1 MSEYVF
7 PVLTSKTIQESFRKP
22 AEADTASVKAKS
34 VETTINPELNLNQDF
49 NPPELWSS
57 APYAGM
63 LNLPESLPPELASPL
78 DQLNYALLK
87 SSLERH
93 PNLEDDEE
101 PTTDESQLVLKQLE
115 LLRKNQ
121 AHPTALP
128 EIPSPTKS
136 HPTSHPSIQET
147 LRAAYVSNHQ
157 ELQKYTARLMFVTQM
172 KQILRDE
179 LCRVRAFQSQH
190 QKVNSDGQPILDA
203 EYETKEFSLQPE
215 YDADGITMHLR
226 EPRPQGKTQSATELE
241 SYAHQIEQQLAT
253 CGDDAQLAQLDL
265 QMLAQRQQQT
275 LQALSSI
282 SKAIHETSMSIIRK
296 IGG

>member
-1 MSEYVF
+1 
-7 PVLTSKTIQESFRKP
+7 
-22 AEADTASVKAKS
+22 
-34 VETTINPELNLNQDF
+34 
-49 NPPELWSS
+49 
-57 APYAGM
+57 
-63 LNLPESLPPELASPL
+63 
-78 DQLNYALLK
+78 
-87 SSLERH
+87 
-93 PNLEDDEE
+93 
-101 PTTDESQLVLKQLE
+101 
-115 LLRKNQ
+115 
-121 AHPTALP
+121 
-128 EIPSPTKS
+128 
-136 HPTSHPSIQET
+136 
-147 LRAAYVSNHQ
+147 
-157 ELQKYTARLMFVTQM
+157 MFVTQM

-215 YDADGITMHLR
+215 YDADCITMHLR